1 GNNET
6 NTAQTIRVLNNSL
19 ILIPELE
26 KQYNAALSS
35 EQRYHETQPY
45 HRKHKTQR
53 WNEKC
58 HALGIC
64 LKRFVKL
71 HFTAPE

>member
-1 GNNET
+1 MESC
-6 NTAQTIRVLNNSL
+6 AYFQPL
-19 ILIPELE
+19 
-26 KQYNAALSS
+26 NAALSS
-35 EQRYHETQPY
+35 EQRYHKTQPY

-64 LKRFVKL
+64 LKRFVRAL
-71 HFTAPE
+71 LTLQVY